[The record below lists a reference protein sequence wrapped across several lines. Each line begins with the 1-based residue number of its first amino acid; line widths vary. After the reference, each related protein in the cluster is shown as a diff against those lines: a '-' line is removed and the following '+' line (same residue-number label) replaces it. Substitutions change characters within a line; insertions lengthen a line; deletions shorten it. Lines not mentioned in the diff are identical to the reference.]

1 MEAIRRVVQAGSPVV
16 PTTDKLQRAESLS
29 RRHPGLR
36 RLLLQL
42 PSAAWAYFDILTVA
56 AATAFAYHLMV
67 RGNPEYRWVAGPWLN
82 GIASSF
88 SIALAGLV
96 FGLYE
101 RQTLTARSRILVRS
115 LASLGV
121 GLILAHACIS
131 LFFYGETTRWLG
143 LCVAGVYIGAAIPAR
158 LIAHEFVTS
167 VKVNVLCL
175 GGGEFIREV
184 VALVHRRA
192 RPHYHV
198 VGYLDVPASAT
209 EAGMVGCERRARR
222 RPSAD
227 HPDRTLASRCPR
239 LGTVEDLQRVLHEHA
254 VDEVVVDSNLTAHA
268 SVGVAVLACLD
279 HRCRVTD
286 QPTFVEKYLNEVP
299 AENITAQWFLVAD
312 VQASTGY
319 DATKRIMD
327 ITAAGIGLALTL
339 PFWPLIALLI
349 RLDSRGPAI
358 YEQARVG
365 LHGRIFRIYKFRT
378 MRANAEQNGARWAKA
393 NDDRITRVG
402 RFLRQS
408 RLDELPQLWNI
419 LRGDMSLVGPRPERP
434 EFVEKLAEV
443 IPHYRQR
450 HLIKPGLTGWAQIR
464 FRYGA
469 SVQDAH
475 RKLCYDL
482 YYLKHRSIDLD
493 TAIIIRTVG
502 SFLLGAR

>member
-1 MEAIRRVVQAGSPVV
+1 VHAGNPVACAA
-16 PTTDKLQRAESLS
+16 DK
-29 RRHPGLR
+29 PGLAGALPR
-36 RLLLQL
+36 RQSELRRWLLQL
-42 PSAAWAYFDILTVA
+42 PAAAWAYFDILTVA
-56 AATAFAYHLMV
+56 IATAGAYHLMV
-67 RGNPEYRWVAGPWLN
+67 RGNPQYGWVAGPWLN
-82 GIASSF
+82 GAAFSG

-121 GLILAHACIS
+121 GLILGYACIS

-143 LCVAGVYIGAAIPAR
+143 LCVAATYVCAAIPAR
-158 LIAHEFVTS
+158 LVVHEFVTTA
-167 VKVNVLCL
+167 KVNVLCL
-175 GGGEFIREV
+175 GSGESIREV
-184 VALVHRRA
+184 VTLVHRRT
-192 RPHYHV
+192 RPHYRI

-209 EAGMVGCERRARR
+209 QAGMVGCERRTSPRRAR
-222 RPSAD
+222 AD
-227 HPDRTLASRCPR
+227 GDRAFESHCPR
-239 LGTVEDLQRVLHEHA
+239 VGAVTDLQRVLKQHA
-254 VDEVVVDSNLTAHA
+254 VDEVVVDSSLTAHA
-268 SVGVAVLACLD
+268 SVGVAVLTCLD

-286 QPTFVEKYLNEVP
+286 TPTFVEKYLNEVP

-319 DATKRIMD
+319 DVVKRILD
-327 ITAAGIGLALTL
+327 ITAAAIALVLTL
-339 PFWPLIALLI
+339 PLWPLIALLI

-358 YEQARVG
+358 YRQSRVG
-365 LHGRIFRIYKFRT
+365 LHGRTFNICKFRT
-378 MRANAEQNGARWAKA
+378 MRADAEQHGACWAA
-393 NDDRITRVG
+393 PNDTRVTRVG
-402 RFLRQS
+402 RLLRRS

-434 EFVEKLAEV
+434 EFVAKLAEV

-469 SVQDAH
+469 SVEDAQ

-493 TAIIIRTVG
+493 AAIIIRTIGAFV
-502 SFLLGAR
+502 FGAR

>member
-1 MEAIRRVVQAGSPVV
+1 MQAGNPAVHA
-16 PTTDKLQRAESLS
+16 TDKPRFAVELP

-36 RLLLQL
+36 RLILQL
-42 PSAAWAYFDILTVA
+42 PPTAWAYFDILTVA
-56 AATAFAYHLMV
+56 VATSIAYHFAV
-67 RGNPEYRWVAGPWLN
+67 HGNPQYRWVASPWLN
-82 GIASSF
+82 CVAFSF
-88 SIALAGLV
+88 SFALAGLV

-115 LASLGV
+115 FAALTV
-121 GLILAHACIS
+121 GLILAYACIS

-143 LCVAGVYIGAAIPAR
+143 LYVAGIYLAVAIPAR
-158 LIAHEFVTS
+158 LVAHELVTS

-175 GGGEFIREV
+175 GGGESIREV
-184 VALVHRRA
+184 VALVDRRS
-192 RPHYHV
+192 RPHYKV
-198 VGYLDVPASAT
+198 VGHLDVPASAT
-209 EAGMVGCERRARR
+209 QAGMVGCERRARHR
-222 RPSAD
+222 QTSAQR
-227 HPDRTLASRCPR
+227 DRTFENRCPC
-239 LGTVEDLQRVLHEHA
+239 LGNVEDLQRVLRKHTI
-254 VDEVVVDSNLTAHA
+254 DEVVVDSDLTAHA

-286 QPTFVEKYLNEVP
+286 TPTFVEKYLNEVP

-312 VQASTGY
+312 VQAATAY
-319 DATKRIMD
+319 DAIKRIVD
-327 ITAAGIGLALTL
+327 ITAAAIGLALTL
-339 PFWPLIALLI
+339 PLWPLIALLI
-349 RLDSRGPAI
+349 RIESRGPAI
-358 YEQARVG
+358 YRQDRVG
-365 LHGRIFRIYKFRT
+365 LHGRMFSICKFRT
-378 MRANAEQNGARWAKA
+378 MRADAEQHGARWAQA
-393 NDDRITRVG
+393 NDDRVTRIG

-434 EFVEKLAEV
+434 EFVAKLAQL

-469 SVQDAH
+469 SVQDAQ

-493 TAIIIRTVG
+493 AAIIIRTVG
-502 SFLLGAR
+502 AFVFGAR